1 MVTAWPTSSC
11 SLESAVLINSGHPRL
26 SFNSNCETANT
37 TVDDRQALSN
47 IRTTATY
54 RPKSREEVLVAVAT
68 QIHLPATGGVSDLL
82 KL

>member
-1 MVTAWPTSSC
+1 MVTQGKTCTAWPTSSC

-47 IRTTATY
+47 IQTTATY
-54 RPKSREEVLVAVAT
+54 RPKSREEVLV
-68 QIHLPATGGVSDLL
+68 QLPHRYTYLPQVE
-82 KL
+82 